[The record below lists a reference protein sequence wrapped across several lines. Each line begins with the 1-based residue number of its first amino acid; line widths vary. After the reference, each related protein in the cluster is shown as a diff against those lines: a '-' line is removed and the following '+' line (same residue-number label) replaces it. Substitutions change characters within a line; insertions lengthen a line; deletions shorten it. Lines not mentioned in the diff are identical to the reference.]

1 MKAKFF
7 SLEKETSEERK
18 THKSRKICGGQVEM
32 SVPHFSQKSER
43 VCSKCQS
50 VLFFFFKK
58 RQFWFFLAVTQFNCN
73 ITLLQNTFEA

>member
-43 VCSKCQS
+43 VCNKCQS
-50 VLFFFFKK
+50 VVFFFLKAVLV
-58 RQFWFFLAVTQFNCN
+58 FLAVTQFNCN